1 MKLFTMT
8 KTVTKNLAEGP
19 STLMY
24 PKRER
29 VFPTTARG
37 QVEND
42 IINCIFCGICSK
54 RCPTYAIVVTK
65 EPKEWEIDRLK
76 CCVCHLCVEVC
87 PKKCLSMDNHYSP
100 PVTEKKMGLYKLRF
114 PAPEPSGK
122 SSERELKDDND
133 R

>member
-1 MKLFTMT
+1 MHRKVDTKSMKFFMMA
-8 KTVTKNLAEGP
+8 KTVTKNLVKGP

-24 PKRER
+24 PKRKR
-29 VFPTTARG
+29 VFTKITRG

-42 IINCIFCGICSK
+42 INNCIFCGLCSK

-76 CCVCHLCVEVC
+76 CCTCNLCVEVC

-100 PVTEKKMGLYKLRF
+100 PVTEKTMGILKLK
-114 PAPEPSGK
+114 P
-122 SSERELKDDND
+122 ELKPKLGSAGL
-133 R
+133 

>member
-1 MKLFTMT
+1 MKFFMMA
-8 KTVTKNLAEGP
+8 KTVTKNLVKGP

-24 PKRER
+24 PKRKR
-29 VFPTTARG
+29 VFTKITRG

-42 IINCIFCGICSK
+42 INNCIFCGLCSK

-76 CCVCHLCVEVC
+76 CCTCNLCVEVC

-100 PVTEKKMGLYKLRF
+100 PVTEKTMGILKLK
-114 PAPEPSGK
+114 P
-122 SSERELKDDND
+122 ELKPKLGSAGL
-133 R
+133 